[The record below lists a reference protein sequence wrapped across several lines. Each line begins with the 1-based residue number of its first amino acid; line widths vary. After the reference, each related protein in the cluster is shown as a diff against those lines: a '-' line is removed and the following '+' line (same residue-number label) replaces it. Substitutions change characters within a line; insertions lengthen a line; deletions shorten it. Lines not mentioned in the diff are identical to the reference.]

1 MPQPPLRSAPRLLLA
16 LIPCLVLG
24 PGRAAAADPR
34 PIVIADFTLADHRW
48 HANSSIDA
56 LGEGAEGLSMTCR
69 GEDPYLVGPVVDVPL
84 PPGARK
90 LLLELDGTVAGD
102 VRCYAAAEGKD
113 FAEVWAVNLV
123 ADGTG
128 KFRGVLPALG
138 ERIRFRL
145 DPPDVA
151 APVLLRRL
159 LATPLIP
166 LAPAPPAAKPAPI
179 VIPDDAL
186 TVKQGAVS
194 VAHDPRRWNALTIT
208 IGGRRMAD
216 TDPGEAFFTRGD
228 GRGIAVDPSGGSV
241 ESRVTG
247 EGVEV
252 VATVR
257 EGGGGDDPATWRFIR
272 RLSAVRRGVRIET
285 SIDVDRPR
293 ELIHLPWLTLFA
305 GRGTFGA
312 GKSQAL
318 LPGVEYLDDEPS
330 SNEKEIRG
338 AAARRQ
344 LVDPAKVCFPSMVL
358 VADGRWLA
366 VDWEEGGVPASP
378 LFDSPDRWIDAGG
391 HLLGLWS
398 PAAGAFEPLPPRYEG
413 ERDVYRGVRL
423 EPGKPVRQAI
433 TIRGGGGST
442 VLPAVAERVRIDGLP
457 SLPEIASADEGDGG
471 LDAACRLLAHG
482 WLDSAARDGTRWRHA
497 VWQGRFAAQPAA
509 DAPACMLWLA
519 AHVGDGSLAERLR
532 SAAREAFEALPVGA
546 TGGVGHLSRPAL
558 PLLLRP
564 TVADDAAV
572 GAALTAAAAQARSI
586 AAELTAAGGKD
597 RYVAGPTDYATTLG
611 ADHCNGFTALRAE
624 AMLEG
629 AMLGGDEGAIGAAL
643 AALDALTVA
652 HPAGEV
658 PRGAQP
664 WEMPLHTP
672 DILASARLTRLHVLG
687 HLLDGDQA
695 RLEQARQWAWSGVP
709 FVYLRD
715 PTPGPVGRYATIG
728 VLGATDWVAPVWIG
742 QPVQWC
748 GLVYAGALHDLARV
762 SPEPSADTWRTLG
775 RGITRAGLQ
784 MTFPIDDP
792 ADRGGLLPDYWL
804 FGSKTG
810 DGPAINPATVQA
822 TLAEAYEATPL
833 VTATRL
839 TRDPAGSGSHVLH
852 LPGAVRRAT
861 STATTTTVEM
871 MLWPEDPCRLILTR
885 VARVPQSVTWNGM
898 PIEARL
904 LETGCL
910 TVTVPGQGRPHR
922 AGTLVI
928 EW

>member
-1 MPQPPLRSAPRLLLA
+1 MPNLHPVLPGVALLFA
-16 LIPCLVLG
+16 LVLG
-24 PGRAAAADPR
+24 PGRAAAVDPR
-34 PIVIADFTLADHRW
+34 PIVIADFTLPDRRW
-48 HANSSIDA
+48 HANGSIDG
-56 LGEGAEGLSMTCR
+56 LEQGADGLSMTCR
-69 GEDPYLVGPVVDVPL
+69 GEDPYLVGPVIDVPL

-102 VRCYAAAEGKD
+102 VRCYAAAEGKE
-113 FAEVWAVNLV
+113 FSEVWAVNLV
-123 ADGTG
+123 ADGAG
-128 KFRGVLPALG
+128 KYRGVIPALG

-145 DPPDVA
+145 DPPDGA
-151 APVLLRRL
+151 APLLLRRL

-166 LAPAPPAAKPAPI
+166 LAPPPPSGGPAPV

-186 TVKQGAVS
+186 AVKQGAVS

-216 TDPGEAFFTRGD
+216 TDPGEAFFIRGE
-228 GRGIAVDPSGGSV
+228 GRGIAIDPSGGSV
-241 ESRVTG
+241 ESRSTG
-247 EGVEV
+247 EGVEI
-252 VATVR
+252 VARTR
-257 EGGGGDDPATWRFIR
+257 EVGGGNDAATWRFTR
-272 RLSAVRRGVRIET
+272 RISAVERGVQIET
-285 SIDVDRPR
+285 IVEVDRPR

-318 LPGVEYLDDEPS
+318 LPGVEYLADEPS
-330 SNEKEIRG
+330 SSEKEIRG
-338 AAARRQ
+338 AAAQRQ

-378 LFDSPDRWIDAGG
+378 LFDSPDRWFDSGG
-391 HLLGLWS
+391 HVLGLWS
-398 PAAGAFEPLPPRYEG
+398 PAAGAFESLPARYEG
-413 ERDVYRGVRL
+413 ERDIYRGVRL
-423 EPGKPVRQAI
+423 EPAKPVRRSI

-442 VLPAVAERVRIDGLP
+442 VLPAVAERVRTDGLP
-457 SLPEIASADEGDGG
+457 SLPEIGSVDEGDGG

-519 AHVGDGSLAERLR
+519 AHVGDEALAERLER
-532 SAAREAFEALPVGA
+532 AARAAFEALPVEA

-564 TVADDAAV
+564 AVADDAAD
-572 GAALTAAAAQARSI
+572 GAALTSAAAQARAI
-586 AAELTAAGGKD
+586 AAELVAAAGKD
-597 RYVAGPTDYATTLG
+597 RYVAGPTDYAATLG
-611 ADHCNGFTALRAE
+611 ADSCNGFTALRAE

-629 AMLGGDEGAIGAAL
+629 AVLGGDEGAIGAAL
-643 AALDALTVA
+643 AALDAVTAA

-687 HLLDGDQA
+687 HLLDGDPA
-695 RLEQARQWAWSGVP
+695 RLEQARTWAWSGVP

-715 PTPGPVGRYATIG
+715 PLPGPVGRYATIG

-762 SPEPSADTWRTLG
+762 SPDASSDTWRTLAC
-775 RGITRAGLQ
+775 GITRAGLQ
-784 MTFPIDDP
+784 MTFPIDDT

-804 FGSKTG
+804 FGSSRG

-833 VTATRL
+833 VTATRIS
-839 TRDPAGSGSHVLH
+839 RSESDSASHVLH

-861 STATTTTVEM
+861 STAATTTVEV

-885 VARVPQSVTWNGM
+885 VARLPKRVAWNGT
-898 PIEARL
+898 PIESRL
-904 LETGCL
+904 LATDCL
-910 TVTVPGQGRPHR
+910 TVTVPGQERPHR